1 MVPSTKTLKFM
12 SITVSIETINV
23 QTKTDFTILISLNLI
38 IGLYKVASTKT
49 FNFMSATVYEIK
61 RDNEQSNKKKYPYSE
76 DVNT

>member
-1 MVPSTKTLKFM
+1 MVPSFM

-61 RDNEQSNKKKYPYSE
+61 RGNEQSNKKKYPYSE